1 MVNKK
6 KWAIGYAVLCILYF
20 VIAAAIPHDRLE
32 SRGLEGIGKP
42 SLKLKTEEITDGT
55 ELRFDY
61 QSDGQ
66 ALSQLSFYFTAD
78 GKNLTNGIIRIEAY
92 DARTDELLASE
103 VYELAEL
110 GEEAFWGVTFTQE
123 PIGRELTLIITG
135 EDISEGPCVWLNTE
149 SQTEG
154 SSLLNGTLLDQNLI
168 YNAVYRTQVHYV
180 RQPLLVT
187 AMLAVLGGLF
197 FLLTGRT
204 GPEQQAAT
212 GAQSGAQREDK
223 APCRTG
229 SRLRTA
235 GQYLQSFYEKYRK
248 LLGLGLLLLIV
259 ALVFYYVYDVQIRK
273 AMNSTHREVVMKD
286 NHELLPVTEDSR
298 EFVQYYTT
306 EETELVGL
314 GIRMDLSEDF
324 AGEGVIHAEV
334 RDVTEMTENTVQ
346 TEMTAGA
353 EEDFRSA
360 GILLCTA
367 DIDASTLLDGQY
379 MGLIFDSSQKGIQ
392 GHTYEIRLEFSEEL
406 LDSGLSVIVTP
417 EGYYQE
423 NTLYVNGKESEN
435 RLSMN
440 AHTYFNLF
448 LKKYFFGVFLFAEF
462 TAAGFYYLT
471 FLRRC
476 RIEKVF
482 VFTILC
488 LGVIYN
494 FTLTPYMTPDES
506 YHIDMSYRHSNTL
519 LGIESAG
526 ENKCFKREDDTQLE
540 FTSNP
545 SLENYKNIY
554 DGLFTMV
561 KNDMLVEADATSTTE
576 APMIIYLPAVLGMTL
591 ARLLHLGTV
600 PMLLLGRW
608 FSLLGFTVLTYFAM
622 KKLPFG
628 KSTLFLLAI
637 LPMNL
642 QQCTSF
648 SYDAVITG
656 VSFLFICWCL
666 SLVFGERLLKGT
678 DMLGLG
684 ILGIILVYGK
694 SGVYLPLALL
704 IFLIPA
710 ERFGGKRIR
719 NLCAAGLFLLPV
731 LCFLNRNTVTVSY
744 IAATTEAT
752 ATVGSSTTAA
762 YTISYFL
769 SQPLELIRMLANTLS
784 DKTSFYLESLVGQK
798 MGWVEIEISEVIS
811 MLFWL
816 LLILSALKPK
826 EEPQFVRTGQKWWIA
841 FVCAAC
847 AGVILAGMLLTW
859 TPYGNIS
866 IEGVQGRYFIPFM
879 PALML
884 LARNRRLVWERSPER
899 GLLYAGFV
907 GELLAVMYL
916 IKAVLVL

>member
-1 MVNKK
+1 MVSNKK

-20 VIAAAIPHDRLE
+20 VISVALPHDRLE

-55 ELRFDY
+55 ELRFEY
-61 QSDGQ
+61 QSEGQ

-78 GKNLTNGIIRIEAY
+78 GKSLSSGEILIEAY
-92 DARTDELLASE
+92 DSQTEELLASE
-103 VYELAEL
+103 AYELADL
-110 GEEAFWGVTFTQE
+110 GVEAFWGVTFDEEPVNQE
-123 PIGRELTLIITG
+123 ITVVITG
-135 EDISEGPCVWLNTE
+135 ENIEEGPYVWLNTE
-149 SQTEG
+149 HETSG
-154 SSLLNGTLLDQNLI
+154 SSSQDGQALEQNLI

-180 RQPLLVT
+180 KQPLLIT
-187 AMLAVLGGLF
+187 AMLAVLGGMF
-197 FLLTGRT
+197 FLLYGRKM
-204 GPEQQAAT
+204 PEQPGAETEAGLLHAAEA
-212 GAQSGAQREDK
+212 GGKSGALRRK
-223 APCRTG
+223 AQ
-229 SRLRTA
+229 A
-235 GQYLQSFYEKYRK
+235 FYKKYRK
-248 LLGLGLLLLIV
+248 LLGLLLLLLIV
-259 ALVFYYVYDVQIRK
+259 ALVFYYVYDVQIRE
-273 AMNSTHREVVMKD
+273 AMNSTHREVVMRD
-286 NHELLPVTEDSR
+286 NGELLPVTAKSCELT
-298 EFVQYYTT
+298 QYYTT
-306 EETELVGL
+306 EEDELVGL
-314 GIRMDLSEDF
+314 GVRMDLSEDF
-324 AGEGVIHAEV
+324 NGEGTIHAEI
-334 RDVTEMTENTVQ
+334 RDVTE
-346 TEMTAGA
+346 AGGA
-353 EEDFRSA
+353 SGGQGESKA
-360 GILLCTA
+360 GGELLCAA
-367 DIDASTLLDGQY
+367 DIDAATLLDGQY
-379 MGLIFDSSQKGIQ
+379 MGLIFDHSQSGVK
-392 GHTYEIRLEFSEEL
+392 GHTYEITLQFSEGL
-406 LDSGLSVIVTP
+406 QDSGLSVIVTP
-417 EGYYQE
+417 AGYYEE
-423 NTLYVNGKESEN
+423 NTFYVNGEESEN

-448 LKKYFFGVFLFAEF
+448 LQKYFFVMFLFAEVV
-462 TAAGFYYLT
+462 AAGFYYLA

-494 FTLTPYMTPDES
+494 FVLTPYMAPDES
-506 YHIDMSYRHSNTL
+506 YHIDMSYRHSNVL

-526 ENKCFKREDDTQLE
+526 ENKCYKRKDDTQLE
-540 FTSNP
+540 FTSSP
-545 SLENYKNIY
+545 SLENYKLIY
-554 DGLFTMV
+554 DGLFTLAE
-561 KNDMLVEADATSTTE
+561 DDTLVEADATSTTE
-576 APMIIYLPAVLGMTL
+576 APVIIYLPAVLGMTL

-608 FSLLGFTVLTYFAM
+608 FNLLGFTILAYFAM

-628 KSTLFLLAI
+628 KTTLFLLSI

-666 SLVFGERLLKGT
+666 SLTFGEKAVKPV

-694 SGVYLPLALL
+694 SGAYLPLALL
-704 IFLIPA
+704 VFLIPA
-710 ERFGGKRIR
+710 KRFGGKRVR
-719 NLCAAGLFLLPV
+719 NLCILGLFLLPV
-731 LCFLNRNTVTVSY
+731 LCFLNQNTDTVSY
-744 IAATTEAT
+744 IATTTEAT
-752 ATVGSSTTAA
+752 ATVGSSMTAG
-762 YTISYFL
+762 YTIHYFL

-784 DKTSFYLESLVGQK
+784 DKTAFYLESLVGQK

-826 EEPQFVRTGQKWWIA
+826 EEPMYVRTGQKCWIA
-841 FVCAAC
+841 FVCAVC

-859 TPYGNIS
+859 TPYGNVS

-884 LARNRRLVWERSPER
+884 LARNTRLTWDRSAER
-899 GLLYAGFV
+899 GLMYAGFI
-907 GELLAVMYL
+907 GQILAVMYL